1 MARTHHAILL
11 LRSKPHYRDSIF
23 ADITRSFTDNPD
35 QDSLGSRSSSGDEE
49 ASMNIIEESPM
60 AEYIPSPRDWVR
72 EQVELYERSGGTEGT
87 TLRDTGLPVIIL
99 THTGNRTG
107 AIRKTPLMRVK
118 DGANYVLVGS
128 QGGAPTHPVW
138 VHNLRV
144 NPAVE
149 IRDHTAVQAMRVR
162 EVEDEA
168 ERARLWNVAVV
179 AYPPYAEYQSRTTRQ
194 IPVFV
199 AEPEC

>member
-1 MARTHHAILL
+1 
-11 LRSKPHYRDSIF
+11 
-23 ADITRSFTDNPD
+23 
-35 QDSLGSRSSSGDEE
+35 
-49 ASMNIIEESPM
+49 M

-87 TLRDTGLPVIIL
+87 TLKDTGLPVIIV

-128 QGGAPTHPVW
+128 QGGAPAHPVW
-138 VHNLRV
+138 VHNLRAS
-144 NPAVE
+144 PAVE
-149 IRDHTAVQAMRVR
+149 IRDHTVVQAMRVR

-168 ERARLWNVAVV
+168 ERARLWDIAVA
-179 AYPPYAEYQSRTTRQ
+179 AFPPYAEYQTRTPRK

-199 AEPEC
+199 AEPERSRDARVMAGGA